1 MGTTLYL
8 LRQQPDQISHALFC
22 ASDSEM
28 DVVSIDLTVSMIPS
42 SYDNLIEKIFSSEKV
57 IVL

>member
-1 MGTTLYL
+1 MGKTLYL

-22 ASDSEM
+22 ASDLEM
-28 DVVSIDLTVSMIPS
+28 DVVSIDPTVSMVPS